1 MLIQVRSIVSQI
13 ARPTMLMIQPTNAN
27 LHAAVL
33 IIEILQHLDV
43 FSNAQTTQHDIF
55 ELLMELIENVI

>member
-1 MLIQVRSIVSQI
+1 MLIQALNTVSQT

-27 LHAAVL
+27 LHAVVL

-43 FSNAQTTQHDIF
+43 SSNVQTTQPDIL